1 MRSLH
6 SRVKARNKTM
16 PGKARVAVARK
27 LMELVHVLLTR
38 REMYVEPSSEDGA
51 SQSSKPR
58 RRRRRG
64 RRRGSRD
71 RTHMAGAGSRS
82 RHASDGPGH
91 PNRASQTAPSAA
103 SATGR

>member
-51 SQSSKPR
+51 SPASQGK
-58 RRRRRG
+58 RRRG
-64 RRRGSRD
+64 GRD
-71 RTHMAGAGSRS
+71 RTHVAGAGSCS
-82 RHASDGPGH
+82 SHASDRHDH
-91 PNRASQTAPSAA
+91 PNRASQTALSADSAA
-103 SATGR
+103 GR